1 MGCRALLSR
10 CRRRMRECAT
20 GILAHVPVCIDGR
33 SCQLPPRRHGP
44 TVLVWRGND
53 HTHSPLDRLDTCA
66 IAAVGGGLLLIW
78 TQFAS
83 EYRQILST
91 NDPYDMNLKLIFS
104 DILQKSLSL
113 LGFAVISKLCCAEK
127 FDWLITGFSLSTL
140 PNTLIVGIPLL
151 KGMYGDEAVKL
162 LNEAESGTP
171 GLMQERHGEGQAKGV
186 SARCYSAF
194 RFLLV
199 VGRKLVTNPNMYASL
214 IGLIWALISFRWQ
227 MQLPLIVSN
236 SIRIL
241 SDGGLG
247 MAMFSLGLF
256 TSLQTKIIACGT
268 KKMLLSLGIRVF
280 LGPALM
286 VISSYAI
293 GMRGTLLKVAIIQA
307 ALPQGIVSFVFAK
320 EYNVHADIL
329 STATKCKRKREMQ
342 KLHLVC
348 DVPLPPRHPVKQ
360 MVRLHLKLLLLAAF
374 HQKSV
379 RHSAEHLAGRLIM

>member
-1 MGCRALLSR
+1 
-10 CRRRMRECAT
+10 
-20 GILAHVPVCIDGR
+20 
-33 SCQLPPRRHGP
+33 
-44 TVLVWRGND
+44 
-53 HTHSPLDRLDTCA
+53 
-66 IAAVGGGLLLIW
+66 
-78 TQFAS
+78 
-83 EYRQILST
+83 
-91 NDPYDMNLKLIFS
+91 MNLKLIFS

-113 LGFAVISKLCCAEK
+113 LGFAVISKVCCEEK

-162 LNEAESGTP
+162 LSQIVALQSLIWYTILLFLFEFRAARGMAITTSSEPTNEAESGTLEP
-171 GLMQERHGEGQAKGV
+171 MQQGHEEGQAKGV
-186 SARCYSAF
+186 SAKCYGAF
-194 RFLLV
+194 HFLLV

-214 IGLIWALISFRWQ
+214 IGLIWALVSFRWRI
-227 MQLPLIVSN
+227 QLPSIVNN

-256 TSLQTKIIACGT
+256 IALQTKIVACGT
-268 KKMLLSLGIRVF
+268 KKMLLSLGIRFF

-307 ALPQGIVSFVFAK
+307 ALPQGIVPFVFAK

-329 STATKCKRKREMQ
+329 STAKCKRRKRDARNI
-342 KLHLVC
+342 HLPCRVHHMHS
-348 DVPLPPRHPVKQ
+348 VEQ
-360 MVRLHLKLLLLAAF
+360 MARLLLSPESLLLAALRPTLRCIRAL
-374 HQKSV
+374 S
-379 RHSAEHLAGRLIM
+379 RSAWRLGMITVPGACALSAFTLPALHTLNAEFVQS